1 MVRFTALATT
11 ALIATLPFVS
21 ADLQRRQ
28 SGNSSG
34 SGSDSDSSKKDSHS
48 SGHRSHTHHHHTGTA
63 SSSGT
68 RATRAL
74 AQAAASDA
82 GLPASVSSLIA
93 TITTGVP
100 TSTPS
105 FALST
110 TYTAGAQNTLIDGAP
125 ALPAQTAARPADFPT
140 LDKVPPS
147 DSQQAK
153 AWLAQYD
160 LSDVPNIAQTTNQAA
175 CSSNPDNLKNA
186 EANHWWTCG
195 GYTTKDD
202 ITECPDE
209 NTWGVSYDDGPSPY
223 TPKLLDYFEKNGD
236 IKSTFF
242 VVGSRAISRPDILQ
256 YQYMKGHQLSVH
268 TWSHTAL
275 TTQSNEQILLELA
288 WTKEVIRRITG
299 VTPNTMRPPYGDIDD
314 RVRAICKKLGLTPII
329 WTSVSKTESFDTN
342 DWKLQSGQVTV
353 ADSVAKFD
361 DILSKGPT
369 LGHGY
374 IVLAHD
380 LYQQSVDL
388 AVSVVLPMAQSMNPA
403 QKLQPI
409 ITCLK
414 QPLGNAYIETNTNS
428 SSAKPNQTGTLK
440 SESGSGSG
448 SSGAESLATTS
459 KLLPVVAL
467 VGGISMGAALLL

>member
-1 MVRFTALATT
+1 MVRLTAIATT
-11 ALIATLPFVS
+11 ALVAALPFVS
-21 ADLQRRQ
+21 ADLHKRQ
-28 SGNSSG
+28 GG
-34 SGSDSDSSKKDSHS
+34 SAHDSHS
-48 SGHRSHTHHHHTGTA
+48 ASRSHKSHHKSGSATHKAT
-63 SSSGT
+63 
-68 RATRAL
+68 ATRSL
-74 AQAAASDA
+74 REAAASGSSSDA
-82 GLPASVSSLIA
+82 GIPASVSSKIA

-105 FALST
+105 YALGT
-110 TYTAGAQNTLIDGAP
+110 TFTAGAQNTFIDNAP

-147 DSQQAK
+147 DSDQAK

-160 LSDVPNIAQTTNQAA
+160 LSDVPNIPQTTNQAA
-175 CSSNPDNLKNA
+175 CSSNPTNLQNA
-186 EANHWWTCG
+186 AANHWWTCG
-195 GYTTKDD
+195 GYTTPDD

-223 TPKLLDYFEKNGD
+223 TPKLLDFFEKNGD

-256 YQYMKGHQLSVH
+256 YEYMKGHQLSVH

-329 WTSVSKTESFDTN
+329 WTSVSSTESFDTN

-361 DILSKGPT
+361 EILSKAPT

-380 LYQQSVDL
+380 LYQQSVEL
-388 AVSVVLPMAQSMNPA
+388 ATSVVLPMAQSMNPA

-414 QPLGNAYIETNTNS
+414 QPLANAYIETNANTS
-428 SSAKPNQTGTLK
+428 SSSPATTGT
-440 SESGSGSG
+440 SSGSKS
-448 SSGAESLATTS
+448 STQSGAVAFSVSNA
-459 KLLPVVAL
+459 LPVLAL
-467 VGGISMGAALLL
+467 VGGISLGASMLL